1 MKTVTPALQTEG
13 ECSQHSGQT
22 VIGGGGVQISSVW
35 LPALSTASHPQSR
48 VMGCAEVLRI
58 AHPASEA
65 SL

>member
-22 VIGGGGVQISSVW
+22 VIGGVQISSVW
-35 LPALSTASHPQSR
+35 LPALSTTSHPQSR

-58 AHPASEA
+58 AHPDSEA